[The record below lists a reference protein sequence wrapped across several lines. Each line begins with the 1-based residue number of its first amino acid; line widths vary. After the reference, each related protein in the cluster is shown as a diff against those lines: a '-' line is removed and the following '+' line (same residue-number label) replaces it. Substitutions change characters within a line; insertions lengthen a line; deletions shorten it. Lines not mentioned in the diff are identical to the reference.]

1 MNMNDAKKTMF
12 CPLEEDV
19 VDAESC
25 RDCGLWDGRRC
36 CYGHD
41 MKATGKVLKWY
52 RSLHGRVFGLRRRF
66 RRGGRRLI
74 VPPVWEKWARAEPE
88 AEERAITDEN
98 TEYGTAE
105 IAAAEQQVVHEEEDE
120 FILPELIK
128 EYWDVEPDVPDWI
141 PEEGESP
148 LPGPGVPEAPLPE
161 DIEPKP
167 ISPVPGTEP
176 GIGIPPVG
184 PPDLTPEIPGPP
196 VP

>member
-1 MNMNDAKKTMF
+1 MNMNDARKTMF
-12 CPLEEDV
+12 CPLEEDE

-41 MKATGKVLKWY
+41 MRATGKVLKWY
-52 RSLHGRVFGLRRRF
+52 RSLCGRVFGLKRRF
-66 RRGGRRLI
+66 RQGGRRLI
-74 VPPVWEKWARAEPE
+74 IPPVWEKWPQAQPE
-88 AEERAITDEN
+88 SEEHGMLGED

-141 PEEGESP
+141 GEEGESP
-148 LPGPGVPEAPLPE
+148 LLGPGVPEGPPLE
-161 DIEPKP
+161 NLEPNP
-167 ISPVPGTEP
+167 FPPVPGTEP
-176 GIGIPPVG
+176 GTGIPSIM
-184 PPDLTPEIPGPP
+184 PPDFPPQMPGPP